1 MDAAGTL
8 LAVADG
14 QNHRV
19 QLFES
24 DGTVSNCG
32 GGARGGCSF
41 TPIHKKLIYIYI
53 EQHNMRTSMY
63 K

>member
-1 MDAAGTL
+1 MAVDAAGTL

-24 DGTVSNCG
+24 DGTVSKCMG
-32 GGARGGCSF
+32 GGEGRVFLYAHTF
-41 TPIHKKLIYIYI
+41 IKD
-53 EQHNMRTSMY
+53 
-63 K
+63 

>member
-24 DGTVSNCG
+24 DGTVSKCMG
-32 GGARGGCSF
+32 GGRGEGI
-41 TPIHKKLIYIYI
+41 PLHPRIHKRLIYIK
-53 EQHNMRTSMY
+53 EFNMRTSMY
-63 K
+63 Q